1 MSEGTVL
8 ITLLGM
14 ALVTYLPR
22 LLPAWFLRGKQLPAF
37 VKSWLKYV
45 PVAVLAALLLPSLM
59 VEDGGLN
66 LDWNNLYFVGFHPG
80 RVCSLE
86 DEEHVCHCAD
96 RHGAGCAGEAGLR
109 TSDLESPGE
118 SAINSSN
125 LHRFFIP
132 ARYYISN
139 NRGKPL
145 RKWRKK

>member
-66 LDWNNLYFVGFHPG
+66 LDWNNLYLWA
-80 RVCSLE
+80 S
-86 DEEHVCHCAD
+86 
-96 RHGAGCAGEAGLR
+96 
-109 TSDLESPGE
+109 
-118 SAINSSN
+118 
-125 LHRFFIP
+125 IP
-132 ARYYISN
+132 AVFVAWKTKNMFATVLTGMALVALARLVFHI
-139 NRGKPL
+139 
-145 RKWRKK
+145 